1 MGSGYGASTDPYLD
15 FFNTDSLLFSTKPRS
30 NGKGG
35 DSLKFSD
42 PLSFG
47 EKTADRDPLSF
58 GGETSGFQ
66 PVGLEAAETESRD
79 SEDEDWPTAP
89 PADYLGYVQVCL
101 ASDGYPACN
110 LFWQSL
116 REGFKTT

>member
-1 MGSGYGASTDPYLD
+1 MGSGYGGSTDPYLD
-15 FFNTDSLLFSTKPRS
+15 FLNTDSLLFSTKPRS

-66 PVGLEAAETESRD
+66 PVGLEAAETESRH

-101 ASDGYPACN
+101 ASDRYPACN
-110 LFWQSL
+110 PFWQL
-116 REGFKTT
+116 LEGFKTT